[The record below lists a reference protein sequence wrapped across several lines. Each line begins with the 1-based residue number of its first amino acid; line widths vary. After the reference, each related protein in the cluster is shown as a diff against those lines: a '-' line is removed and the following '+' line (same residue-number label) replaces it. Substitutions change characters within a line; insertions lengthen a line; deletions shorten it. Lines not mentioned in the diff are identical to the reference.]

1 MPAPSARRVAAR
13 FIQAGLLERASKD
26 VAALITKLIRAAD
39 IPVEARRYTR
49 YFWELSQRG
58 GKGWIPSKEFNDALV
73 RPRSAM
79 QYVYGAAGHVN
90 DDGEAINERKEYLGE
105 AANTIL
111 LKTGIIGRRAE

>member
-13 FIQAGLLERASKD
+13 FIQAGLLEQAANE
-26 VAALITKLIRAAD
+26 VAALLTKLIQDAD

-49 YFWELSQRG
+49 YFWELSRQGSR
-58 GKGWIPSKEFNDALV
+58 GWIPARKFEEAF
-73 RPRSAM
+73 RIPRSAQKYIGM
-79 QYVYGAAGHVN
+79 SEGDPDAY
-90 DDGEAINERKEYLGE
+90 DELKEYLGE